1 MNNPD
6 LTRIEWRKSSYS
18 GANGSCVEVAPLP
31 GADLGDAADR
41 GTVASRGAIAVR
53 DTKDRSGPA
62 LVFTARQWRAFAAGI
77 KNGEL
82 GLS

>member
-6 LTRIEWRKSSYS
+6 LTRIAWRKSSYS
-18 GANGSCVEVAPLP
+18 GANGSCVEVAPVL
-31 GADLGDAADR
+31 GASLGDAA
-41 GTVASRGAIAVR
+41 GAAAAVAAGIAVR

-82 GLS
+82 DLS